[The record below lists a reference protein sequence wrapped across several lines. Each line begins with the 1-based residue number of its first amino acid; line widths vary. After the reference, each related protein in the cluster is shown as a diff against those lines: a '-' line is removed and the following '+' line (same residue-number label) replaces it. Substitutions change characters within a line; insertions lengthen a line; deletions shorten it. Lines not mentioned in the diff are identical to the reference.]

1 MQSLK
6 FILLALSFLALS
18 PIANADTDVGADA
31 SQAAHDVKDATVH
44 VVKKTGEVAR
54 DVGHGTVHVAKA
66 VGHGTASAAKA
77 VGHGVASAARDVG
90 HASKNAVDAGKD
102 TVHKATE

>member
-1 MQSLK
+1 MKNPKYLLVALS
-6 FILLALSFLALS
+6 LLALSSMAH
-18 PIANADTDVGADA
+18 ADTDVGADA

-54 DVGHGTVHVAKA
+54 DVGHGTVHVVKA

-77 VGHGVASAARDVG
+77 VGHGVASATRDVG
-90 HASKNAVDAGKD
+90 HASRNAVDAGKD

>member
-54 DVGHGTVHVAKA
+54 DVGH
-66 VGHGTASAAKA
+66 
-77 VGHGVASAARDVG
+77 
-90 HASKNAVDAGKD
+90 ASKNAVDAGKD

>member
-77 VGHGVASAARDVG
+77 VGHGVASA
-90 HASKNAVDAGKD
+90 GKD